1 MKDITKSFLELLQ
14 PYQIKYNMEIN
25 KINSENLKLNNIKKL
40 LYKNK
45 PIATKRMKLP
55 TGYYYE
61 TIIDDKPIGFIIPEE
76 EMRNEEGKQIIG
88 DTESAQLL
96 IRWLVLNE
104 NINF

>member
-1 MKDITKSFLELLQ
+1 MTKE
-14 PYQIKYNMEIN
+14 QINNE
-25 KINSENLKLNNIKKL
+25 KLNIVKKL

-45 PIATKRMKLP
+45 PIAKRIIKLP
-55 TGYYYE
+55 TGNYYE
-61 TIIDDKPIGFIIPEE
+61 TIVDDKPIGFIIPED
-76 EMRNEEGKQIIG
+76 EMYDQDGKQVIG